1 MLLYLKRTPWAWLVL
16 PVWGAMGPMEL
27 PFAVASGFHP
37 YPFRIAAL
45 STCLL
50 LMIGVGFIA
59 WGFAIR
65 RRYYAYVCYFKKSA

>member
-1 MLLYLKRTPWAWLVL
+1 MAL
-16 PVWGAMGPMEL
+16 MEL
-27 PFAVASGFHP
+27 PFAVASGFHR

-65 RRYYAYVCYFKKSA
+65 RRYYAYVGYSEKSA